1 MRQWSSTDV
10 TILRRIF
17 FCFQFSENRAVK
29 PHVVVPKDE
38 SDPPPSAHCYQ
49 FSPAPFIFHPAGCR
63 SLNTATLS
71 LSFGGGKKDT
81 PEVKL
86 EEGDQITLLTS
97 PGPAAESS
105 RKIWAE
111 QKVKRL
117 NFFTAPVLPG
127 LPNRNLLTVIRASLE
142 GGGGTAEKRPFVRA
156 CGVLDF
162 ITLNRY

>member
-1 MRQWSSTDV
+1 MISTIPKSANLVSAGWPPMTKANGLLIFSSLEPKTV
-10 TILRRIF
+10 VNQRVINTISHATVELNRCDHSSSYF

-86 EEGDQITLLTS
+86 EEGEEITLLTS
-97 PGPAAESS
+97 PGPAAASS
-105 RKIWAE
+105 RKI
-111 QKVKRL
+111 
-117 NFFTAPVLPG
+117 
-127 LPNRNLLTVIRASLE
+127 
-142 GGGGTAEKRPFVRA
+142 
-156 CGVLDF
+156 
-162 ITLNRY
+162 TLRRE